1 MNIKFTYPIIAL
13 TTLICASPLQASED
27 HACIAKQ
34 LHNHQQAEQRLLHAF
49 GTGDHQQLINAAVDI
64 AASETYLQVCGFD
77 GTDSRLLGALN
88 HPNGTPESFAAAVF
102 HKRLQAQTGFR
113 PEISN
118 AFSEVNWSRVEGT
131 LQ

>member
-1 MNIKFTYPIIAL
+1 MNFKHTLPIITLSAL
-13 TTLICASPLQASED
+13 MCASPLLAAED

-49 GTGDHQQLINAAVDI
+49 GAGDHQQLVNATVDI

-77 GTDSRLLGALN
+77 GTDSRLLGALGR
-88 HPNGTPESFAAAVF
+88 PNGTPESFAAAVF
-102 HKRLQAQTGFR
+102 HKRLQVQTGFR
-113 PEISN
+113 PEIRN

-131 LQ
+131 VQ